1 MILTLNSFID
11 WLAREGGA
19 LLTWWL
25 VSLGAT
31 VAIFPLLFRLMR
43 GLPSRGYML
52 ARAAGILVISYLYWA
67 LNIFGALRNTPGNIL
82 FVAILVFAVGLV
94 SYLTWKDREPL
105 LPWLRDHA
113 RMILTAELV
122 FIVCFFAWAA
132 VRAMNPETGSTEK
145 PMEMAFFTA
154 SRASG
159 QFPPNDPWLS
169 GYAISY
175 YHFGYIMLGM
185 FANLTNVSSGFAF
198 GAASALL
205 FALAGVGG
213 YGIGF
218 DLVAAQTKRVKA
230 LAPHLV
236 GLLTLVMLLL
246 MGNLGTV
253 AIEIPYQTRALPES
267 YFNFM
272 DVKDRETLTPGGD
285 APTGQFPTNG
295 WWWFNITRIIK
306 DRNLDGGR
314 QEIISEFPAFSFV
327 LSDIHP
333 HVLSLPFVLL
343 AVGLALNLVL
353 MGRGLKPWEFLF
365 YAICFGGLI
374 FLNTW
379 DALLFGVLIGA
390 EALRRLLKNGTGRFT
405 GDDWL
410 RMAGFA
416 LAISGTALALYLP
429 FFVGFRSQAGGVA
442 PALIFTTRITQFLLQ
457 VGTFVFILLFW
468 LEAERRRAGRTFNF
482 RFALQSVAAVI
493 GVALVVLLGLSILF
507 WLNAD
512 VRAEVYQMV
521 GQSGGIASALLSVI
535 ARRIEGLPVLILLA
549 AMIVYVVARLFAK
562 PQAEPETRA
571 AITYSPVTGFVLL
584 LTGAGAVLLLIPEFG
599 YIRDVFNSRLNM
611 IFKLYYQGW
620 ILWSV
625 AAGFAVWSVLRQ
637 ASEIR
642 LGSAMRTI
650 FAVGTL
656 VLVLAG
662 LYFTPNAVYSRWN
675 DYAGASMRAVNGGMS
690 LDGTAALVGSAD
702 DRQAIRCLRALVPDD
717 TKVVAEAMIE
727 PSAYHSEWGRV
738 SAASGIP
745 TILGWPN
752 HERQWRGSGY
762 SVLAGTRLQD
772 VETLYTTS
780 DLSIVQ
786 GILKRYGV
794 DYVFVGSTERA
805 AYSVKGDLAKFD
817 AFPAVCRVGDAVVYD
832 VTTPGGA
839 AITPIRAGG

>member
-1 MILTLNSFID
+1 MILTVNSFID

-31 VAIFPLLFRLMR
+31 VVIFPLLFRLMR

-82 FVAILVFAVGLV
+82 FVAIIVFAVGLV

-253 AIEIPYQTRALPES
+253 AIELPYQTRALPDS
-267 YFNFM
+267 YFRLM
-272 DVKDRETLTPGGD
+272 DVKNRETLTPSNSE
-285 APTGQFPTNG
+285 APSGQFPTNG
-295 WWWFNITRIIK
+295 WWWFNITRIVK
-306 DRNLDGGR
+306 DRGIDGGPI
-314 QEIISEFPAFSFV
+314 EIISEFPAFSFV

-353 MGRGLKPWEFLF
+353 IGRGLRPWEFLF

-410 RMAGFA
+410 RMGGFTLA
-416 LAISGTALALYLP
+416 LGGTTLALYLP

-493 GVALVVLLGLSILF
+493 GVVLVALLGIAILF

-521 GQSGGIASALLSVI
+521 GGSGGIASALLSVI
-535 ARRIEGLPVLILLA
+535 ARRIEGQPVLILLA

-562 PQAEPETRA
+562 PQPEPEMRA

-584 LTGAGAVLLLIPEFG
+584 LTGAGAVLLLIPEFA
-599 YIRDVFNSRLNM
+599 YIRDVFNSRINM

-620 ILWSV
+620 ILWS
-625 AAGFAVWSVLRQ
+625 AAAAFAVWSVLRQ
-637 ASEIR
+637 AGEIR
-642 LGSAMRTI
+642 LGSAMRTA
-650 FAVGTL
+650 FALGTL
-656 VLVLAG
+656 ILVLSG
-662 LYFTPNAVYSRWN
+662 VLFTPSAIQSHMVQ
-675 DYAGASMRAVNGGMS
+675 DGAGARAQNSGMS
-690 LDGTAALVGSAD
+690 LDGSLQLIRSTNDA
-702 DRQAIRCLRALVPDD
+702 QAIACLRDLVQSDN
-717 TKVVAEAMIE
+717 KVIAEAIIE
-727 PSAYHSEWGRV
+727 ASAYHQEYGRV
-738 SAASGIP
+738 SATSGIP

-762 SVLAGTRLQD
+762 YVLAGTRLED
-772 VETLYTTS
+772 VGTLYTTS
-780 DLSIVQ
+780 DLSIAQ
-786 GILKRYGV
+786 TILKRYDV
-794 DYVFVGSTERA
+794 TYVFVGSTERA
-805 AYSVKGDLAKFD
+805 VYGAEGGLAKFD
-817 AFPAVCRVGDAVVYD
+817 AFPAVCRAGDTVIYD

-839 AITPIRAGG
+839 AITPITAGG